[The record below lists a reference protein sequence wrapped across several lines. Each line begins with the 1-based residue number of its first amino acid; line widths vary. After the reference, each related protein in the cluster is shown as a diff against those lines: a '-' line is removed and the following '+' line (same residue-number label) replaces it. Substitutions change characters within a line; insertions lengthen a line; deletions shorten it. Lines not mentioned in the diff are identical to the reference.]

1 MDGKWQKTEV
11 SQLELAWLLSGIFS
25 LVADN
30 FSQFE
35 YDGINKYE
43 SREDFPARK
52 EGEEYFGLVIRGG
65 CDVYFNTEKKFSGIE
80 FNVNYYYENTM
91 KYYYAYLNLD
101 YTPLTVTLPTVE

>member
-1 MDGKWQKTEV
+1 MPNKNPGICRYIGFGGASENV
-11 SQLELAWLLSGIFS
+11 S
-25 LVADN
+25 VADN

-43 SREDFPARK
+43 SGEDFPARK
-52 EGEEYFGLVIRGG
+52 EGEEYFGWVIRGG

-101 YTPLTVTLPTVE
+101 YTPVTVTLPTVE